1 MVDEANPA
9 STTASVTAETTV
21 TQTGPVASSSWLHTN
36 LRNLVAMALTLLV
49 CWLALSGNEQAQAA
63 LIAAFT
69 VLVGV
74 IFGERAALKVPG
86 RDT

>member
-1 MVDEANPA
+1 MVDEAHP
-9 STTASVTAETTV
+9 TPVTASVVAETTV
-21 TQTGPVASSSWLHTN
+21 TQTGPVVSSSWLHTN
-36 LRNLVAMALTLLV
+36 LRNLVAIALTALV
-49 CWLALSGNEQAQAA
+49 CWLALIGNEQAQAA